1 MSSRQH
7 QPAAQTATQ
16 RPRPTITL
24 PQQAIVP
31 SDSTSSPVQLHP
43 QSPSQAIS
51 LPENTI
57 FPTGDPRTVQ
67 MNRIRHFLANIGGRP
82 NLQPEYA
89 QLRLTALCF
98 AVIHGDMLFLILHQ
112 IFCLWSTKPH
122 EIPGSIRTNPGFKGL
137 MTYLAEILCSNE
149 HLHQSVL
156 TFFSQ
161 FPEPLPQFV
170 LNSSSA
176 LEILQQIAT
185 LINGMQQRNAL
196 VQHCMQRKYPPL
208 ANELRE
214 CLCIRS
220 DRLMDIVFT
229 AILRQLW
236 GQLVPYSHPLYD
248 MAHKV
253 FRNDLITYK
262 QAAASGS
269 LPSDQGVTI
278 NNYVWLYS
286 QLRDAGVQSQ
296 AVQVAAQPQ
305 MYQQF
310 GPNTMRTGGGSPST
324 APVLP
329 FSTQQATTYPT
340 LTQAPST
347 RRTPVSGDSHQLS
360 NHVHPTSSE
369 MTTNLNWVP
378 VLTQEKFPR
387 KDVNRKSLIT

>member
-1 MSSRQH
+1 
-7 QPAAQTATQ
+7 
-16 RPRPTITL
+16 
-24 PQQAIVP
+24 
-31 SDSTSSPVQLHP
+31 VQLHP

-51 LPENTI
+51 LLENAT
-57 FPTGDPRTVQ
+57 FPNGDPRTVQ
-67 MNRIRHFLANIGGRP
+67 MNRIRNFLANIGGRQ
-82 NLQPEYA
+82 NLQPDYA
-89 QLRLTALCF
+89 KSRLNALCS
-98 AVIHGDMLFLILHQ
+98 AVIQGDMLFLILHQ

-122 EIPGSIRTNPGFKGL
+122 EIPGSIRINRGFKGL

-176 LEILQQIAT
+176 LEILQQIT
-185 LINGMQQRNAL
+185 MLIDGMQQRNTL
-196 VQHCMQRKYPPL
+196 VHHCMQRKYPPL

-214 CLCIRS
+214 YLCIRS

-236 GQLVPYSHPLYD
+236 GPLVPYHHPFHEF
-248 MAHKV
+248 AHKL
-253 FRNDLITYK
+253 FQNDVIRYK

-269 LPSDQGVTI
+269 LPLDQSATI
-278 NNYVWLYS
+278 NTYLWLYS

-305 MYQQF
+305 MHQQF
-310 GPNTMRTGGGSPST
+310 GPNTMHTGGGSSST
-324 APVLP
+324 GQILP

-340 LTQAPST
+340 PTQVPST
-347 RRTPVSGDSHQLS
+347 RRTPVSGDFHQLS
-360 NHVHPTSSE
+360 NHVHPTS
-369 MTTNLNWVP
+369 TGNLNWAP
-378 VLTQEKFPR
+378 GPTTQEKFPR